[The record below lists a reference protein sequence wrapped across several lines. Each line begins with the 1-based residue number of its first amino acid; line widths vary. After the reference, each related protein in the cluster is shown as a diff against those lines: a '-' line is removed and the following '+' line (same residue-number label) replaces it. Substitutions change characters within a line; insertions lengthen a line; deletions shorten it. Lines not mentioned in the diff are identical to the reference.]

1 MKFIKI
7 LLLSA
12 ILSSRIFACALC
24 ALYTP
29 TAHVSITPAA
39 QDGRIVSLHFSWL
52 FSKNFTDVIMQTY
65 DINSNGKLESDELA
79 EITKAMTDYLE
90 PKNYLCEAEFY
101 DQAPKNAKP
110 ALSNLVGTQI
120 KGNFKNAKSLIKKGK
135 LAFEFDQKVGF
146 ELRNDRVLKISIN
159 DDQGFFN
166 FKMLDEKPINLGEG
180 FVAKPNS
187 NLATTFIEF
196 SGEKPKIADKKPLDR
211 GVPTADAE
219 QIDLGAGEQSLI
231 ALEEEKLAIDKQ
243 VKQLGVGRSH
253 QRSVGDIVSD
263 ATAEAQKNAA
273 ASDTLAQINKAGAAK
288 DAAQAKNDRSNS
300 NLLGGEGSAS
310 APQKSGGASSA
321 ASGEINLAK
330 SRDLDEISSAL
341 GKNGSSAALAKSNA
355 GSVNLAQN
363 AQNGDASNS
372 AASSSGSANLTQSSD
387 KDTDK
392 FHASSVSGPSGS
404 AQEGAGE
411 ATRLKENTA
420 NGAQE
425 IKGGLI
431 DGEDVANEPQDEVI
445 SNEPHEETALG
456 FVAQK
461 TVDFMKSLKTAFR
474 ASSEQASAS
483 TILWVLALSF
493 IYGFFHAAGPG
504 HAKLLTASYFLAH
517 GGSYVKAFGFALKI
531 GLLHVL
537 GALVLVS
544 ASMFVLQNVAGLVSA
559 NSASITTKISALLII
574 VITALII
581 YDKARRVRSGARHDA
596 GCSCAAC
603 ASSAYG
609 ASAGLKGA
617 GAASA
622 KNVADAASKTY
633 KFSEFKAF
641 SADAASPSDAKNSY
655 GALNLRGTSLG
666 LKENRVAS
674 ELAERSNFTNSN
686 PPRNSAVS
694 NGGERGREW
703 LIALAAALVP
713 CPGTILIFVLAF
725 SLGSFALSVASAL
738 FIGLGMSVVIFLAAL
753 FGAKANELSSTKRL
767 VGLKLYVEF
776 AGLFVMFGLGIF
788 MYFISDRMSV
798 L

>member
-12 ILSSRIFACALC
+12 IFSSRIFACALC

-29 TAHVSITPAA
+29 TAHVSITPVA
-39 QDGRIVSLHFSWL
+39 QDGKIVSLHFSWL
-52 FSKNFTDVIMQTY
+52 FSQNFTDVIMQTY
-65 DINSNGKLESDELA
+65 DINSNGKLENSELA
-79 EITKAMTDYLE
+79 EITKAMTDYLT

-110 ALSNLVGTQI
+110 VLSNLVGTQI
-120 KGNFKNAKSLIKKGK
+120 KGNFKNAISLVKKGR
-135 LAFEFDQKVGF
+135 LVFEFDQKVGF
-146 ELRNDRVLKISIN
+146 ELRNNRVLKISIN

-166 FKMLDEKPINLGEG
+166 FKMLDDKPINLGEG

-196 SGEKPKIADKKPLDR
+196 SGEKPKIADKKP
-211 GVPTADAE
+211 PISSAPNS
-219 QIDLGAGEQSLI
+219 DLAQDSLASSEQSL
-231 ALEEEKLAIDKQ
+231 AGSEDKLAQGEQTKPNASSAR
-243 VKQLGVGRSH
+243 RSN
-253 QRSVGDIVSD
+253 QRSVGDIVSE
-263 ATAEAQKNAA
+263 AAAEAQKNIA
-273 ASDTLAQINKAGAAK
+273 ASDTIAQINKAAK
-288 DAAQAKNDRSNS
+288 KDAQAK
-300 NLLGGEGSAS
+300 GGSANS
-310 APQKSGGASSA
+310 APSVDKGAGQNLSA
-321 ASGEINLAK
+321 RRDNSLNSAHSTQNLATPPEESSLNLAQNNADK
-330 SRDLDEISSAL
+330 NGATSDSDEISSEQH
-341 GKNGSSAALAKSNA
+341 KE
-355 GSVNLAQN
+355 
-363 AQNGDASNS
+363 
-372 AASSSGSANLTQSSD
+372 
-387 KDTDK
+387 
-392 FHASSVSGPSGS
+392 VS
-404 AQEGAGE
+404 
-411 ATRLKENTA
+411 
-420 NGAQE
+420 
-425 IKGGLI
+425 
-431 DGEDVANEPQDEVI
+431 
-445 SNEPHEETALG
+445 LG

-461 TVDFMKSLKTAFR
+461 TMDFMKSLKTAFR
-474 ASSEQASAS
+474 ASSEHASAS

-581 YDKARRVRSGARHDA
+581 YDKARRVRSGAHHDA

-603 ASSAYG
+603 ASA
-609 ASAGLKGA
+609 ANTAETDAHLKNTAFTNAGD
-617 GAASA
+617 S
-622 KNVADAASKTY
+622 ADAASKSY
-633 KFSEFKAF
+633 KFSKFNIQSGE
-641 SADAASPSDAKNSY
+641 SAQYLDTQNLGATTAELNSDSNLTASLEENSSSQN
-655 GALNLRGTSLG
+655 GQKQALNSANLKNQTS
-666 LKENRVAS
+666 S
-674 ELAERSNFTNSN
+674 RSLQNGATG
-686 PPRNSAVS
+686 
-694 NGGERGREW
+694 GGEKGREW

-738 FIGLGMSVVIFLAAL
+738 FIGFGMSVVIFLAAL
-753 FGAKANELSSTKRL
+753 FGAKANELSSKRL
-767 VGLKLYVEF
+767 VSLKLYIEF

-788 MYFISDRMSV
+788 MYFISDTLRI

>member
-12 ILSSRIFACALC
+12 IFSSRIFACALC

-29 TAHVSITPAA
+29 TAHVSITPVA
-39 QDGRIVSLHFSWL
+39 QDGKIVSLHFSWL
-52 FSKNFTDVIMQTY
+52 FSQNFTDVIMQTY
-65 DINSNGKLESDELA
+65 DINSNGKLENSELA
-79 EITKAMTDYLE
+79 EITKAMTDYLT

-120 KGNFKNAKSLIKKGK
+120 KGNFKNAISLVKKGR
-135 LAFEFDQKVGF
+135 LVFEFDQKVGF
-146 ELRNDRVLKISIN
+146 ELQNNRVLKISIN

-166 FKMLDEKPINLGEG
+166 FKMLDDKPINLGEG

-196 SGEKPKIADKKPLDR
+196 SGEKPKIADKKPPISSAPNSDLAQS
-211 GVPTADAE
+211 GVASS
-219 QIDLGAGEQSLI
+219 EQSL
-231 ALEEEKLAIDKQ
+231 AGSEDKLAQGGQAKPNASSAR
-243 VKQLGVGRSH
+243 RSN
-253 QRSVGDIVSD
+253 QRSVGDIVSE
-263 ATAEAQKNAA
+263 ATAEAQKNIA
-273 ASDTLAQINKAGAAK
+273 ASDAIAQINKAAK
-288 DAAQAKNDRSNS
+288 KDAQAKGGPVNS
-300 NLLGGEGSAS
+300 GRLGSENLEAAAKNGENA
-310 APQKSGGASSA
+310 A
-321 ASGEINLAK
+321 AS
-330 SRDLDEISSAL
+330 L
-341 GKNGSSAALAKSNA
+341 GDDS
-355 GSVNLAQN
+355 NLAQN
-363 AQNGDASNS
+363 GGDRS
-372 AASSSGSANLTQSSD
+372 AAINFNDSANSVASVD
-387 KDTDK
+387 KDTGQNLAARRDNSLNSAHSTQNFATSPNSLNLAK
-392 FHASSVSGPSGS
+392 NSASKN
-404 AQEGAGE
+404 GAASDSDNISSEPQKE
-411 ATRLKENTA
+411 AT
-420 NGAQE
+420 
-425 IKGGLI
+425 
-431 DGEDVANEPQDEVI
+431 
-445 SNEPHEETALG
+445 LG

-461 TVDFMKSLKTAFR
+461 TMDFMKSLKTAFR
-474 ASSEQASAS
+474 ASSEHASAS

-544 ASMFVLQNVAGLVSA
+544 ASMFVLQNVAGIVSA

-581 YDKARRVRSGARHDA
+581 YDKARRVKSGTHHDA

-603 ASSAYG
+603 ASAANIG
-609 ASAGLKGA
+609 ETDTGLKNTAFANG
-617 GAASA
+617 GNSA
-622 KNVADAASKTY
+622 HAASKSY
-633 KFSEFKAF
+633 KFSKFKT
-641 SADAASPSDAKNSY
+641 P
-655 GALNLRGTSLG
+655 
-666 LKENRVAS
+666 
-674 ELAERSNFTNSN
+674 
-686 PPRNSAVS
+686 
-694 NGGERGREW
+694 GGESAQYLDTQNLGATTAELNSDSNLTANLEESSSSQNEQKQTLNSTNFKNQTSSRSLQNGATGGGEKGREW

-738 FIGLGMSVVIFLAAL
+738 FIGFGMSVVIFLAAL
-753 FGAKANELSSTKRL
+753 FGAKANELSSKRL
-767 VGLKLYVEF
+767 VSLKLYIEF

-788 MYFISDRMSV
+788 MYFISDTLRI

>member
-12 ILSSRIFACALC
+12 IFSSRIFACALC

-29 TAHVSITPAA
+29 TAHVSITPVA
-39 QDGRIVSLHFSWL
+39 QDGKIVSLHFSWL
-52 FSKNFTDVIMQTY
+52 FSQNFTDVIMQTY
-65 DINSNGKLESDELA
+65 DINSNGKLENSELA
-79 EITKAMTDYLE
+79 EITKAMTDYLT

-120 KGNFKNAKSLIKKGK
+120 KGNFKNAISLVKKGR
-135 LAFEFDQKVGF
+135 LVFEFDQKVGF
-146 ELRNDRVLKISIN
+146 ELRNNRVLKISIN

-166 FKMLDEKPINLGEG
+166 FKMLDDKPINLGEG

-196 SGEKPKIADKKPLDR
+196 SGEKPKIADKKLPIS
-211 GVPTADAE
+211 GAPNS
-219 QIDLGAGEQSLI
+219 DLAQDDLTSSEQSL
-231 ALEEEKLAIDKQ
+231 AGSEDKLAQGGQAKPNSSSAR
-243 VKQLGVGRSH
+243 RSN
-253 QRSVGDIVSD
+253 QRSVGDIVSE
-263 ATAEAQKNAA
+263 ATAEAQKNIA
-273 ASDTLAQINKAGAAK
+273 ASDTLAQINKAAK
-288 DAAQAKNDRSNS
+288 KDAQAK
-300 NLLGGEGSAS
+300 GSPAN
-310 APQKSGGASSA
+310 SA
-321 ASGEINLAK
+321 APEDKGVSENFAARRDNSLNSAHSTQNLATPPGESSLNLAQNNASK
-330 SRDLDEISSAL
+330 NGATSDSDEISSEQH
-341 GKNGSSAALAKSNA
+341 KE
-355 GSVNLAQN
+355 
-363 AQNGDASNS
+363 
-372 AASSSGSANLTQSSD
+372 
-387 KDTDK
+387 
-392 FHASSVSGPSGS
+392 VS
-404 AQEGAGE
+404 
-411 ATRLKENTA
+411 
-420 NGAQE
+420 
-425 IKGGLI
+425 
-431 DGEDVANEPQDEVI
+431 
-445 SNEPHEETALG
+445 LG

-461 TVDFMKSLKTAFR
+461 TMDFMKSLKTAFR
-474 ASSEQASAS
+474 ASSEHASAS

-581 YDKARRVRSGARHDA
+581 YDKARRVRSGASHDA

-603 ASSAYG
+603 ASAANAAGTDAHLKNMAFANGGNSAH
-609 ASAGLKGA
+609 
-617 GAASA
+617 
-622 KNVADAASKTY
+622 AASKSY
-633 KFSEFKAF
+633 KFSKFNIQSGE
-641 SADAASPSDAKNSY
+641 SAQHLDTKNLGTAAAESNSDLNLNENSEENSPNQNEQKQ
-655 GALNLRGTSLG
+655 ALNSTNFKNQTS
-666 LKENRVAS
+666 S
-674 ELAERSNFTNSN
+674 RSLQ
-686 PPRNSAVS
+686 
-694 NGGERGREW
+694 NGATGSGEKGREW

-738 FIGLGMSVVIFLAAL
+738 FIGFGMSVVIFLAAL
-753 FGAKANELSSTKRL
+753 FGAKANELSSKRL
-767 VGLKLYVEF
+767 VSLKLYIEF
-776 AGLFVMFGLGIF
+776 AGLFVMFGLGVF
-788 MYFISDRMSV
+788 MYFISDTLRI

>member
-12 ILSSRIFACALC
+12 IFSSRIFACALC

-29 TAHVSITPAA
+29 TAHVSITPVA
-39 QDGRIVSLHFSWL
+39 QDGKIVSLHFSWL
-52 FSKNFTDVIMQTY
+52 FSQNFTDVIMQTY
-65 DINSNGKLESDELA
+65 DINSNAKLENSELT
-79 EITKAMTDYLE
+79 EITKAMTDYLT

-101 DQAPKNAKP
+101 DQAPKNTKP

-120 KGNFKNAKSLIKKGK
+120 KGNFKNAISLVKKGR
-135 LAFEFDQKVGF
+135 LAFEFDQEVGF
-146 ELRNDRVLKISIN
+146 ELRNGRVLKISIN

-166 FKMLDEKPINLGEG
+166 FKMLDDKPINLGEG

-196 SGEKPKIADKKPLDR
+196 SGEKPKIADKKP
-211 GVPTADAE
+211 PISSAPNS
-219 QIDLGAGEQSLI
+219 DLAQDGLASSEQSL
-231 ALEEEKLAIDKQ
+231 AESEDKLAQGKPNASSAR
-243 VKQLGVGRSH
+243 RSN
-253 QRSVGDIVSD
+253 QRSVGDIVSE
-263 ATAEAQKNAA
+263 AAIEAQKNIA
-273 ASDTLAQINKAGAAK
+273 ASDALAQINKAVKK
-288 DAAQAKNDRSNS
+288 DAQAK
-300 NLLGGEGSAS
+300 GGPA
-310 APQKSGGASSA
+310 
-321 ASGEINLAK
+321 N
-330 SRDLDEISSAL
+330 
-341 GKNGSSAALAKSNA
+341 SAALEDKGVSENFAARRDNSLYSAHSTQNLA
-355 GSVNLAQN
+355 TPPEESSLNLAQN
-363 AQNGDASNS
+363 SV
-372 AASSSGSANLTQSSD
+372 D
-387 KDTDK
+387 K
-392 FHASSVSGPSGS
+392 
-404 AQEGAGE
+404 
-411 ATRLKENTA
+411 
-420 NGAQE
+420 NGAAP
-425 IKGGLI
+425 GRG
-431 DGEDVANEPQDEVI
+431 DI
-445 SNEPHEETALG
+445 SSEPHEEAALG

-474 ASSEQASAS
+474 ASSEHANAS

-581 YDKARRVRSGARHDA
+581 YDKARRVRSGVSHDA

-603 ASSAYG
+603 ASAANTAETDAHLKNTAFTNARDSAH
-609 ASAGLKGA
+609 
-617 GAASA
+617 
-622 KNVADAASKTY
+622 AASKSY
-633 KFSEFKAF
+633 KFSKFKTPSGE
-641 SADAASPSDAKNSY
+641 SAQYLDAKNLGAAAAEPNSDSNLIANLEENSSSQN
-655 GALNLRGTSLG
+655 GQKQALNSVNFKSQTSSRLLQNGT
-666 LKENRVAS
+666 
-674 ELAERSNFTNSN
+674 TY
-686 PPRNSAVS
+686 
-694 NGGERGREW
+694 GGEKGREW

-738 FIGLGMSVVIFLAAL
+738 FIGFGMSVVIFLAAL
-753 FGAKANELSSTKRL
+753 FGAKANELSSKRL
-767 VGLKLYVEF
+767 VSLKLYVEF
-776 AGLFVMFGLGIF
+776 LGLFVMFGLGIF
-788 MYFISDRMSV
+788 MYFISDSLRI

>member
-7 LLLSA
+7 LILSA
-12 ILSSRIFACALC
+12 IFSSRIFACALC

-29 TAHVSITPAA
+29 TAHVSITPVA
-39 QDGRIVSLHFSWL
+39 QDGKIVSLHFSWL
-52 FSKNFTDVIMQTY
+52 FSQNFTDVIMQTY
-65 DINSNGKLESDELA
+65 DINSNGKLENSELA
-79 EITKAMTDYLE
+79 EITKAMTDYLT

-120 KGNFKNAKSLIKKGK
+120 KGNFKNAISLVKKGR
-135 LAFEFDQKVGF
+135 LVFEFDQKVGF
-146 ELRNDRVLKISIN
+146 ELRNNRVLKISIN

-166 FKMLDEKPINLGEG
+166 FKMLDDKPINLGEG

-196 SGEKPKIADKKPLDR
+196 SGEKPKIADKKP
-211 GVPTADAE
+211 PISSAPNS
-219 QIDLGAGEQSLI
+219 DLAQDGLASSQQSL
-231 ALEEEKLAIDKQ
+231 AGSEDKLAQGGQAKPNSTSAR
-243 VKQLGVGRSH
+243 RSN
-253 QRSVGDIVSD
+253 QRSVGDIVSE
-263 ATAEAQKNAA
+263 AAAEAQKNIA
-273 ASDTLAQINKAGAAK
+273 ASDTLAQINKASKK
-288 DAAQAKNDRSNS
+288 DAQAK
-300 NLLGGEGSAS
+300 GSPA
-310 APQKSGGASSA
+310 
-321 ASGEINLAK
+321 N
-330 SRDLDEISSAL
+330 
-341 GKNGSSAALAKSNA
+341 SAALADKGVSENFA
-355 GSVNLAQN
+355 ARRDNSLNSAHSTQNLATPPEESSLNLEQ
-363 AQNGDASNS
+363 NS
-372 AASSSGSANLTQSSD
+372 AS
-387 KDTDK
+387 K
-392 FHASSVSGPSGS
+392 
-404 AQEGAGE
+404 
-411 ATRLKENTA
+411 
-420 NGAQE
+420 NGATSDSDNISSEQH
-425 IKGGLI
+425 K
-431 DGEDVANEPQDEVI
+431 EV
-445 SNEPHEETALG
+445 SLG

-461 TVDFMKSLKTAFR
+461 TMDFMKSLKTAFR
-474 ASSEQASAS
+474 VSSEHASAS

-544 ASMFVLQNVAGLVSA
+544 ASMFVLQNVAGIVSA

-581 YDKARRVRSGARHDA
+581 YDKARRVRSGTRHDA

-603 ASSAYG
+603 ASAANTAEADVSLKNTAFANAG
-609 ASAGLKGA
+609 NSAGA
-617 GAASA
+617 T
-622 KNVADAASKTY
+622 SKSY
-633 KFSEFKAF
+633 KFSKFNIQSDE
-641 SADAASPSDAKNSY
+641 SAQYLDAENSGAATAELNSDSNLTANLQENSPSQNEQKKV
-655 GALNLRGTSLG
+655 L
-666 LKENRVAS
+666 
-674 ELAERSNFTNSN
+674 
-686 PPRNSAVS
+686 NSANFKNQTS
-694 NGGERGREW
+694 SRSLQNGATGGGEKGQEW

-753 FGAKANELSSTKRL
+753 FGAKANELSSKRL
-767 VGLKLYVEF
+767 VSLKLYIEF

-788 MYFISDRMSV
+788 MYFISDSLRI

>member
-12 ILSSRIFACALC
+12 IFSSRIFACALC

-29 TAHVSITPAA
+29 TAHVSITPVA
-39 QDGRIVSLHFSWL
+39 QDGKIVSLHFSWL
-52 FSKNFTDVIMQTY
+52 FSQNFTDVIMQTY
-65 DINSNGKLESDELA
+65 DINSNGKLENSELA
-79 EITKAMTDYLE
+79 EITKAMTDYLT

-120 KGNFKNAKSLIKKGK
+120 KGNFKNAISFVKKGR
-135 LAFEFDQKVGF
+135 LVFEFDQKVGF
-146 ELRNDRVLKISIN
+146 ELQNGRVLKISIN

-166 FKMLDEKPINLGEG
+166 FKMLDDKPINLGEG

-196 SGEKPKIADKKPLDR
+196 SGEKPKIADKKPPISS
-211 GVPTADAE
+211 VPNS
-219 QIDLGAGEQSLI
+219 DLAQDSLASSQQSL
-231 ALEEEKLAIDKQ
+231 AGSEDKLAQ
-243 VKQLGVGRSH
+243 GRQTKPNASSARRSN
-253 QRSVGDIVSD
+253 QRSVGDIVSE
-263 ATAEAQKNAA
+263 AAAEAQKNIA
-273 ASDTLAQINKAGAAK
+273 ASDALAQINKAAK
-288 DAAQAKNDRSNS
+288 KDAQAKGGPANS
-300 NLLGGEGSAS
+300 TALADKGAGENFAARRDNSLNSAHS
-310 APQKSGGASSA
+310 TQ
-321 ASGEINLAK
+321 NLATPP
-330 SRDLDEISSAL
+330 EESSL
-341 GKNGSSAALAKSNA
+341 
-355 GSVNLAQN
+355 NLAQN
-363 AQNGDASNS
+363 SADKNG
-372 AASSSGSANLTQSSD
+372 AASDSDNISSEQH
-387 KDTDK
+387 K
-392 FHASSVSGPSGS
+392 
-404 AQEGAGE
+404 
-411 ATRLKENTA
+411 
-420 NGAQE
+420 
-425 IKGGLI
+425 
-431 DGEDVANEPQDEVI
+431 
-445 SNEPHEETALG
+445 ETALG

-461 TVDFMKSLKTAFR
+461 TMDFMKSLKTAFR
-474 ASSEQASAS
+474 ASSEHASVS

-581 YDKARRVRSGARHDA
+581 YDKARRARSGAHHDA

-603 ASSAYG
+603 ASAANTAETG
-609 ASAGLKGA
+609 AGLKNTA
-617 GAASA
+617 FANARDSA
-622 KNVADAASKTY
+622 HVASKSY
-633 KFSEFKAF
+633 KFSKFKIESSE
-641 SADAASPSDAKNSY
+641 SAQYLNAKNLGSAAAESNSDLNLTASLEENSSSQNKQKQ
-655 GALNLRGTSLG
+655 ALNSANLKNQTSSRSLQNGT
-666 LKENRVAS
+666 
-674 ELAERSNFTNSN
+674 TY
-686 PPRNSAVS
+686 
-694 NGGERGREW
+694 GGEKGREW

-738 FIGLGMSVVIFLAAL
+738 FIGFGMSVVIFLAAL
-753 FGAKANELSSTKRL
+753 FGAKANELSSKRL
-767 VGLKLYVEF
+767 VSLKLYIEF

-788 MYFISDRMSV
+788 MYFISDTLRI

>member
-12 ILSSRIFACALC
+12 IFSSRIFACALC

-29 TAHVSITPAA
+29 TAHVSITPVA
-39 QDGRIVSLHFSWL
+39 QDGKIVSLHFSWL
-52 FSKNFTDVIMQTY
+52 FSQNFTDVIMQTY
-65 DINSNGKLESDELA
+65 DINSNGKLENSELA
-79 EITKAMTDYLE
+79 EITKAMTDYLT

-120 KGNFKNAKSLIKKGK
+120 KGNFKNAISLVKKGR
-135 LAFEFDQKVGF
+135 LVFEFDQKVGF
-146 ELRNDRVLKISIN
+146 ELRNGRVLKISIN

-166 FKMLDEKPINLGEG
+166 FKMLDDKPINLGEG

-196 SGEKPKIADKKPLDR
+196 SGEKPKLAEKKPSISSA
-211 GVPTADAE
+211 PSS
-219 QIDLGAGEQSLI
+219 DLTQDGLASSQQSL
-231 ALEEEKLAIDKQ
+231 ASSEDKLAQGGQDKPNASSAR
-243 VKQLGVGRSH
+243 RSN
-253 QRSVGDIVSD
+253 QRSVGDIVSE
-263 ATAEAQKNAA
+263 ATAEAQKNIA
-273 ASDTLAQINKAGAAK
+273 ASDTIAQINKAAK
-288 DAAQAKNDRSNS
+288 KDAQAKGGPANS
-300 NLLGGEGSAS
+300 APSVDKGAGQNLSARRDNSLNSAHSTQNLATPPGESSLNLAQNSAS
-310 APQKSGGASSA
+310 KNGA
-321 ASGEINLAK
+321 ASD
-330 SRDLDEISSAL
+330 SDEISSEQH
-341 GKNGSSAALAKSNA
+341 KE
-355 GSVNLAQN
+355 
-363 AQNGDASNS
+363 
-372 AASSSGSANLTQSSD
+372 
-387 KDTDK
+387 
-392 FHASSVSGPSGS
+392 VS
-404 AQEGAGE
+404 
-411 ATRLKENTA
+411 
-420 NGAQE
+420 
-425 IKGGLI
+425 
-431 DGEDVANEPQDEVI
+431 
-445 SNEPHEETALG
+445 LG

-461 TVDFMKSLKTAFR
+461 TMDFMKSLKTAFR
-474 ASSEQASAS
+474 ASSEHASAS

-581 YDKARRVRSGARHDA
+581 YDKARRVRSGAHHDA

-603 ASSAYG
+603 ASAANTAETG
-609 ASAGLKGA
+609 ARLKNTAFTNAGD
-617 GAASA
+617 S
-622 KNVADAASKTY
+622 ADAASKSY
-633 KFSEFKAF
+633 KFSKFKIKSGE
-641 SADAASPSDAKNSY
+641 SAQYLDTKNLGAATAELNSDSNLNASPEKNSPSQNEQKK
-655 GALNLRGTSLG
+655 ALNSANFKNQTSSCSLQNG
-666 LKENRVAS
+666 ATS
-674 ELAERSNFTNSN
+674 
-686 PPRNSAVS
+686 
-694 NGGERGREW
+694 GGERGREW

-738 FIGLGMSVVIFLAAL
+738 FIGFGMSVVIFLAAL
-753 FGAKANELSSTKRL
+753 FGAKANELSSKRL
-767 VGLKLYVEF
+767 VSLKLYIEF

-788 MYFISDRMSV
+788 MYFLSDNLRV

>member
-12 ILSSRIFACALC
+12 IFSSRIFACALC

-29 TAHVSITPAA
+29 TAHVSITPVA
-39 QDGRIVSLHFSWL
+39 QDGKIVSLHFSWL
-52 FSKNFTDVIMQTY
+52 FSQNFTDVIMQTY
-65 DINSNGKLESDELA
+65 DINSNGKLENSELA
-79 EITKAMTDYLE
+79 EITKAMTDYLT

-101 DQAPKNAKP
+101 DQAPKNVKP

-120 KGNFKNAKSLIKKGK
+120 KGNFKNAISFVKKGR
-135 LAFEFDQKVGF
+135 LVFEFDQKVGF
-146 ELRNDRVLKISIN
+146 ELQNGRVLKISIN

-166 FKMLDEKPINLGEG
+166 FKMLDDKPINLGEG

-196 SGEKPKIADKKPLDR
+196 SGEKPKIADKKPPISS
-211 GVPTADAE
+211 VPNS
-219 QIDLGAGEQSLI
+219 DLAQDSLASSQQSL
-231 ALEEEKLAIDKQ
+231 AGSEDKLAQ
-243 VKQLGVGRSH
+243 GRQTKPNASSARRSN
-253 QRSVGDIVSD
+253 QRSVGDIVSE
-263 ATAEAQKNAA
+263 AAAEAQKNIA
-273 ASDTLAQINKAGAAK
+273 ASDALAQINKAAK
-288 DAAQAKNDRSNS
+288 KDAQAKGGPANS
-300 NLLGGEGSAS
+300 TALADKGAGENFAARRDNSLNSAHS
-310 APQKSGGASSA
+310 TQ
-321 ASGEINLAK
+321 NLATPP
-330 SRDLDEISSAL
+330 EESSL
-341 GKNGSSAALAKSNA
+341 
-355 GSVNLAQN
+355 NLAQN
-363 AQNGDASNS
+363 SADKNG
-372 AASSSGSANLTQSSD
+372 AASDSDNISSEQH
-387 KDTDK
+387 K
-392 FHASSVSGPSGS
+392 
-404 AQEGAGE
+404 
-411 ATRLKENTA
+411 
-420 NGAQE
+420 
-425 IKGGLI
+425 
-431 DGEDVANEPQDEVI
+431 
-445 SNEPHEETALG
+445 ETALG

-461 TVDFMKSLKTAFR
+461 TMDFMKSLKTAFR
-474 ASSEQASAS
+474 ASSEHASAS

-581 YDKARRVRSGARHDA
+581 YDKARRARSGAHHDA

-603 ASSAYG
+603 ASAANTAETG
-609 ASAGLKGA
+609 AGLKNTA
-617 GAASA
+617 FANARDSA
-622 KNVADAASKTY
+622 HVASKSY
-633 KFSEFKAF
+633 KFSKFKIESSE
-641 SADAASPSDAKNSY
+641 SAQYLNAKNLGSAAAESNSDLNLTASLEENSSSQNKQKQ
-655 GALNLRGTSLG
+655 ALNSANLKNQTSSRSLQNGT
-666 LKENRVAS
+666 
-674 ELAERSNFTNSN
+674 TY
-686 PPRNSAVS
+686 
-694 NGGERGREW
+694 GGEKGREW

-738 FIGLGMSVVIFLAAL
+738 FIGFGMSVVIFLAAL
-753 FGAKANELSSTKRL
+753 FGAKANELSSKRL
-767 VGLKLYVEF
+767 VSLKLYIEF

-788 MYFISDRMSV
+788 MYFISDTLRI

>member
-12 ILSSRIFACALC
+12 IFSSRIFACALC

-39 QDGRIVSLHFSWL
+39 QDGKIVSLHFSWL
-52 FSKNFTDVIMQTY
+52 FSQNFTDVIMQTY
-65 DINSNGKLESDELA
+65 DINSNGKLENSELA
-79 EITKAMTDYLE
+79 EITKAMTDYLT

-120 KGNFKNAKSLIKKGK
+120 KGNFKNAISLVKKGR
-135 LAFEFDQKVGF
+135 LVFEFDQKVGF
-146 ELRNDRVLKISIN
+146 ELHNNRVLKISIN

-166 FKMLDEKPINLGEG
+166 FKMLDDKPINLGEG

-196 SGEKPKIADKKPLDR
+196 SGEKPKIADKKSPISSA
-211 GVPTADAE
+211 PNS
-219 QIDLGAGEQSLI
+219 DLAQDGLASSEQSL
-231 ALEEEKLAIDKQ
+231 AGSEDKLAQGGQAKSNASSAR
-243 VKQLGVGRSH
+243 RSN
-253 QRSVGDIVSD
+253 QRSVGDIVSE
-263 ATAEAQKNAA
+263 AAVEAQKNIA
-273 ASDTLAQINKAGAAK
+273 ASDTLAQINKAAK
-288 DAAQAKNDRSNS
+288 KDAQAKGGPANS
-300 NLLGGEGSAS
+300 TALADKGAGENFAARRDNSLNSAHS
-310 APQKSGGASSA
+310 TQ
-321 ASGEINLAK
+321 NLATPP
-330 SRDLDEISSAL
+330 EESSL
-341 GKNGSSAALAKSNA
+341 
-355 GSVNLAQN
+355 NLAQN
-363 AQNGDASNS
+363 SADKNG
-372 AASSSGSANLTQSSD
+372 AASDSDNISSEQH
-387 KDTDK
+387 K
-392 FHASSVSGPSGS
+392 
-404 AQEGAGE
+404 
-411 ATRLKENTA
+411 
-420 NGAQE
+420 
-425 IKGGLI
+425 
-431 DGEDVANEPQDEVI
+431 
-445 SNEPHEETALG
+445 ETALG

-461 TVDFMKSLKTAFR
+461 TMDFMKSLKTAFR
-474 ASSEQASAS
+474 ASSEHASAS

-581 YDKARRVRSGARHDA
+581 YDKARRARSGAHHDA

-603 ASSAYG
+603 ASAANTAETG
-609 ASAGLKGA
+609 AGLKNTA
-617 GAASA
+617 FANARDSA
-622 KNVADAASKTY
+622 HVASKSY
-633 KFSEFKAF
+633 KFSKFKIESSE
-641 SADAASPSDAKNSY
+641 SAQYLNAKNLGSAAAESNSDLNLTASLEENSSSQNKQKQ
-655 GALNLRGTSLG
+655 ALNSANLKNQTSSRSLQNGT
-666 LKENRVAS
+666 
-674 ELAERSNFTNSN
+674 TY
-686 PPRNSAVS
+686 
-694 NGGERGREW
+694 GGEKGREW

-738 FIGLGMSVVIFLAAL
+738 FIGFGMSVVIFLAAL
-753 FGAKANELSSTKRL
+753 FGAKANELSSKRL
-767 VGLKLYVEF
+767 VSLKLYIEF

-788 MYFISDRMSV
+788 MYFISDTLRI

>member
-1 MKFIKI
+1 MMKFIKI

-12 ILSSRIFACALC
+12 IFSSRIFACALC

-29 TAHVSITPAA
+29 TAHVSITPVA
-39 QDGRIVSLHFSWL
+39 QDGKIVSLHFSWL

-196 SGEKPKIADKKPLDR
+196 SGKKPKIADKKPLDQ
-211 GVPTADAE
+211 GTPTADVE

-231 ALEEEKLAIDKQ
+231 ALEEEKLAIGKQ

-263 ATAEAQKNAA
+263 ATAEAQKNIA

-300 NLLGGEGSAS
+300 NRLGSESSAS

-321 ASGEINLAK
+321 ASDEIKLAK
-330 SRDLDEISSAL
+330 SRNLDEISSAL
-341 GKNGSSAALAKSNA
+341 GKNGSSAAPTGPDA

-372 AASSSGSANLTQSSD
+372 TASSSGSANLTQSSD

-411 ATRLKENTA
+411 AHLKENTA

-431 DGEDVANEPQDEVI
+431 GGEDVASEPQDEAI
-445 SNEPHEETALG
+445 SNEPHEEAALG

-474 ASSEQASAS
+474 ASSEQANAS

-581 YDKARRVRSGARHDA
+581 YDKARRVRSGVGHDA

-603 ASSAYG
+603 ASSAYEV
-609 ASAGLKGA
+609 SAGLKGA
-617 GAASA
+617 GAVSA

-641 SADAASPSDAKNSY
+641 SADAISPSDVKNSY
-655 GALNLRGTSLG
+655 GALNLRDTSLG

-674 ELAERSNFTNSN
+674 ELPENFTNSN
-686 PPRNSAVS
+686 SPRNSAVS

-703 LIALAAALVP
+703 LIVLAAALVP

>member
-12 ILSSRIFACALC
+12 IFSSRIFACALC

-29 TAHVSITPAA
+29 TAHVSITPVA
-39 QDGRIVSLHFSWL
+39 QDGKITSLHFSWL
-52 FSKNFTDVIMQTY
+52 FSQNFTDVIMQTY
-65 DINSNGKLESDELA
+65 DINSNGKLENSELA
-79 EITKAMTDYLE
+79 EITKAMTDYLT

-120 KGNFKNAKSLIKKGK
+120 KGNFKNAISLVKKGR
-135 LAFEFDQKVGF
+135 LVFEFDQKVGF
-146 ELRNDRVLKISIN
+146 ELQNNRVLKISIN

-166 FKMLDEKPINLGEG
+166 FKMLDDKPINLGEG

-196 SGEKPKIADKKPLDR
+196 SGERPKIADKKLPISSA
-211 GVPTADAE
+211 PNS
-219 QIDLGAGEQSLI
+219 DLAQDSLASSEQSL
-231 ALEEEKLAIDKQ
+231 AGPEDKLAQGGQAKPNASSAR
-243 VKQLGVGRSH
+243 RSN
-253 QRSVGDIVSD
+253 QRSVGDIVSE
-263 ATAEAQKNAA
+263 AAAEAQKNIA
-273 ASDTLAQINKAGAAK
+273 ASDTLAQINKAAEK
-288 DAAQAKNDRSNS
+288 DAQAKGGSVNS
-300 NLLGGEGSAS
+300 AALADKGAGENFAARRDNSLNSAHSTQDLATPPDESSLNLA
-310 APQKSGGASSA
+310 QNGASKNGATSD
-321 ASGEINLAK
+321 S
-330 SRDLDEISSAL
+330 DEISSEQH
-341 GKNGSSAALAKSNA
+341 KE
-355 GSVNLAQN
+355 
-363 AQNGDASNS
+363 
-372 AASSSGSANLTQSSD
+372 
-387 KDTDK
+387 
-392 FHASSVSGPSGS
+392 VS
-404 AQEGAGE
+404 
-411 ATRLKENTA
+411 
-420 NGAQE
+420 
-425 IKGGLI
+425 
-431 DGEDVANEPQDEVI
+431 
-445 SNEPHEETALG
+445 LG

-461 TVDFMKSLKTAFR
+461 TMDFMKSLKTAFR
-474 ASSEQASAS
+474 ASSEHASAS

-581 YDKARRVRSGARHDA
+581 YEKARRVRSGASHDA

-603 ASSAYG
+603 ASVAKTAEADARLKNTAFANAGNSAH
-609 ASAGLKGA
+609 
-617 GAASA
+617 
-622 KNVADAASKTY
+622 AASKSY
-633 KFSEFKAF
+633 KFSKFKTPSGE
-641 SADAASPSDAKNSY
+641 SAQHLDTKNLGAAAAESNSDLNLSENPEENSPSQNEQEKVLNSINLKNQTSSRSLQN
-655 GALNLRGTSLG
+655 GATG
-666 LKENRVAS
+666 
-674 ELAERSNFTNSN
+674 
-686 PPRNSAVS
+686 
-694 NGGERGREW
+694 GGEKGREW

-738 FIGLGMSVVIFLAAL
+738 FIGFGMSVVIFLAAL
-753 FGAKANELSSTKRL
+753 FGAKANELSSKRL
-767 VGLKLYVEF
+767 VSLKLYIEF
-776 AGLFVMFGLGIF
+776 AGLFVMFGLGVF
-788 MYFISDRMSV
+788 MYFISDTLRI